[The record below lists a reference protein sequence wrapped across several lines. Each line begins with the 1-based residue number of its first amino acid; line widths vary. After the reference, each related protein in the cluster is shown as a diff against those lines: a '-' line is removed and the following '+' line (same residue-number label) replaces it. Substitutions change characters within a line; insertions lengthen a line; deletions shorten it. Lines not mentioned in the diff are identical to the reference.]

1 MEAGNLIQFV
11 HAPPRF
17 TGESP
22 REPSGLLGIRGVIIG
37 IDVER
42 DPHEWGGI
50 HEIMLP
56 DNKIIRYHGDF
67 MKVIQ

>member
-1 MEAGNLIQFV
+1 MEVGNLIRFV
-11 HAPPRF
+11 HAPPRWK
-17 TGESP
+17 GEKP
-22 REPSGLLGIRGVIIG
+22 REPAELLGIHGVIIG
-37 IDVER
+37 IEVEK

-56 DNKIIRYHGDF
+56 DKKIIRYHGDF